1 MQYKKL
7 VSEVKQ
13 FHKDK
18 FAGFKFGEDELDT
31 FIYDAL
37 DQQKTYEDL

>member
-13 FHKDK
+13 FHKDNLL
-18 FAGFKFGEDELDT
+18 GFKFGEDQLDT
-31 FIYDAL
+31 SFFEEL
-37 DQQKTYEDL
+37 NQQKDI